1 MTRRRPRSP
10 AQEASLENGST
21 ASSSTASSIVAAVAD
36 TAIISRLSGGR
47 SSRRRCHSR
56 QLNRIASSQCL
67 GQAVNPKIL
76 RREPGNYLDAITKI
90 TAKLN
95 GLEHHFVAGPKNCDL
110 RAAVDR
116 D

>member
-1 MTRRRPRSP
+1 MTRREPRSP

-47 SSRRRCHSR
+47 SSRRRGRSR
-56 QLNRIASSQCL
+56 QLHRIAGSQCL
-67 GQAVNPKIL
+67 GRAVDHPIL
-76 RREPGNYLDAITKI
+76 RREAGSYLDAVTEIP
-90 TAKLN
+90 AKLN
-95 GLEHHFVAGPKNCDL
+95 GLEHHFVASPKNCDL

-116 D
+116 H